1 MYAHPAVSEETL
13 RRGIHRH
20 GSQPGREMEDLA
32 DREGQVMVIADA
44 WMRRS
49 EKRSEKRVAAS
60 AAIRSPTVRWA
71 DAVSDRDRIV
81 PTPWPLSERT
91 FV

>member
-32 DREGQVMVIADA
+32 DREGQVTVIAVA
-44 WMRRS
+44 WMRRP
-49 EKRSEKRVAAS
+49 EKRVAAS